1 LRVRERIKRQVELVE
16 EFARELEFE
25 KSYRG
30 VERLVQ
36 LTIQALLDLGSMIIA
51 ALNAP
56 RPRSYSEIALILRDL
71 GVLGEEDANLLKALA
86 GLRNILVHGYAVID
100 RERIMEFSRRLR
112 GDATRIAHKLLSSVE
127 SSIDPAPLVNEVAD
141 VVERVRSVLAGRVTL
156 AYLFG
161 SRSRGYTL
169 RGDYDIAVYMKGGC
183 DPYELG
189 LLVVEVA
196 RALGVNEESVDI
208 ICINSSP
215 PELVYEALSGVPIVL
230 EDSDLALTLKFKA
243 LLELLDLEETRR
255 LLHEG

>member
-1 LRVRERIKRQVELVE
+1 VRVRERIKRQVELVE
-16 EFARELEFE
+16 EFTRELEFE

-51 ALNAP
+51 VLNAP
-56 RPRSYSEIALILRDL
+56 RPRSYSEIAHILRDL
-71 GVLGEEDANLLKALA
+71 GVLGEEDANLLRALA

-100 RERIMEFSRRLR
+100 REKIVEFSRRLR
-112 GDATRIAHKLLSSVE
+112 SDATRIAHRLLSSVE
-127 SSIDPAPLVNEVAD
+127 SSVDPATLVDEVAS
-141 VVERVRSVLAGRVTL
+141 VVEKVKSVLAGRVTL

-169 RGDYDIAVYMKGGC
+169 RGDYDIAVYVKSGC

-196 RALGVNEESVDI
+196 RVLGVSEEGVDVV
-208 ICINSSP
+208 CVNNSP
-215 PELVYEALSGVPIVL
+215 PELVYEALSGIPVVV
-230 EDSDLALTLKFKA
+230 EDPDLALMLKYRA

-255 LLHEG
+255 LAYKT

>member
-36 LTIQALLDLGSMIIA
+36 LTIQVLLDLGSMIIV

-56 RPRSYSEIALILRDL
+56 RPKSYSEIALILRYL

-86 GLRNILVHGYAVID
+86 GLKSILVHGYAVIN
-100 RERIMEFSRRLR
+100 RERIIEFSRRLR
-112 GDATRIAHKLLSSVE
+112 SDATRIAHKLLSSVE
-127 SSIDPAPLVNEVAD
+127 TSVGPTSLVDEVAN
-141 VVERVRSVLAGRVTL
+141 VVERVKSVLAGRVTL

-161 SRSRGYTL
+161 SRSRGYIL
-169 RGDYDIAVYMKGGC
+169 RGDYDIAVYVKSGC

-208 ICINSSP
+208 VCINSSP

>member
-1 LRVRERIKRQVELVE
+1 MRVRERIKRQVELVE
-16 EFARELEFE
+16 EFTRELEFE

-30 VERLVQ
+30 IERLVQ

-71 GVLGEEDANLLKALA
+71 GVLGEEDANLLRALA

-100 RERIMEFSRRLR
+100 REKIMEFSRRLR
-112 GDATRIAHKLLSSVE
+112 SDATRIANRLLSSVKN
-127 SSIDPAPLVNEVAD
+127 SVDPAPLVNEVAS
-141 VVERVRSVLAGRVTL
+141 VVEKVKSVLAGRVTL

-169 RGDYDIAVYMKGGC
+169 RGDYDIAVYVKNGC

-196 RALGVNEESVDI
+196 RVLGVSEEGVDVV
-208 ICINSSP
+208 CVNSSP
-215 PELVYEALSGVPIVL
+215 PELVYEALSGIPVVV
-230 EDSDLALTLKFKA
+230 EDPDLALMLKYRA

-255 LLHEG
+255 LAYKT

>member
-1 LRVRERIKRQVELVE
+1 MIKRQVELVE
-16 EFARELEFE
+16 GFTRELEFE

-36 LTIQALLDLGSMIIA
+36 LTIQVLLDLGSMIIV

-56 RPRSYSEIALILRDL
+56 RPKSYSEIALILRDL

-86 GLRNILVHGYAVID
+86 GLKSILVHGYAVIN
-100 RERIMEFSRRLR
+100 RERIIEFSRRLR
-112 GDATRIAHKLLSSVE
+112 SDATRIAHKLLSSVE
-127 SSIDPAPLVNEVAD
+127 SSIDPAPLVDEVAD
-141 VVERVRSVLAGRVTL
+141 VVERARSVLVGRVTL

-230 EDSDLALTLKFKA
+230 EDPDLALTLKFKA
-243 LLELLDLEETRR
+243 LLELLDLEETHR
-255 LLHEG
+255 LLHED